1 MDVKCERL
9 VSHSDNSHSH
19 VAVHELRHDNMARIE
34 RQSVVANYTL
44 RSRRRSAAAAAAQR
58 IQNATDTGGGA
69 PPQSVQHGANRYGTK
84 AARAT
89 FTSQQKPAASE
100 MSASVDG
107 AVVVRQNVCVLCRQG
122 ADKCCSRNFGSF
134 TMPSATAGSNSSGV
148 RNGQASSGN
157 SVRRVAAVPD
167 TWHSSVVQR
176 IRQPIDSTIVETP
189 PTISATTNAAKRQS
203 GNAESSGGQWVF
215 AHDDSCSFH
224 TATARLTNSG
234 ISALAIAQ
242 QQHTQ
247 PNDGTA
253 STPVY
258 CSCQQRTPQGMNC
271 VPQTLPAPT
280 AVTTSHLTK
289 AAIIT
294 TTSPAHSSSS
304 ADLELRSVAE
314 CATSPKATATAKPAP
329 ASSSSAS
336 ASLALA
342 AGTNFI
348 EQRKYMLNE
357 APTTVATSIHSPAPF
372 ATTLRTFQ
380 LLLLC
385 IQMQLLRPIY
395 KQLNSFLHK
404 ANSNRSSSSSNNNK
418 NNKQHTTNSNRIH
431 RNSKNSNTQTK
442 SNKRQQK
449 QNPQLQQQQQQQQQR
464 PPLLRLMKLIRCNS
478 YYNNNNKVNDNNL
491 INNCNN
497 NATNIFNASHKQ
509 QLQYANANA
518 NNHSSNNSTFSNS
531 KCSQLQHHMHHRT
544 VQQQQQQQQILQQEH
559 HCNLMTTSHQQNL
572 QHQHQQQQQ
581 QKYIVQHHLKANVF
595 ASTSLQLQLQHL
607 RYFKMPNLSFLHM
620 LLIAL
625 SFLSLFLPSI
635 NAQASNAIATAA
647 ASAPVSNDV
656 RPSQVALGRN
666 ETVCRSLDIRNSPS
680 ELSQLSNCTVIEGFL
695 LITLI
700 NQHNTE
706 EFPPAF
712 PLLTEVTEFII
723 IYRVHYLRSLSQ
735 IFPNLSIIRGTTLF
749 EGYAL
754 IVYYNPHLEDLGLSK
769 LTTISRGGV
778 RLENNIVLCY
788 VKTIAWKRILNGDA
802 EISIDNN
809 SKEIE
814 CPKCPGDTRTS
825 RLEDGAD
832 SGLACKEFDGQRR
845 CWSSKECQKIC
856 PDHCKHNCV
865 NEDTCCNEN
874 CLGGCSP
881 TNLYECNSCRDFA
894 IYNNTCID
902 QCPEGYFSYLDRRC
916 LTADECITIGTKFEN
931 NKPQSI
937 VPYDGKCSTRC
948 PNGYNKIGTTC
959 QACGDNCVNKCDGAL
974 IDSVERAKDFTGC
987 THIVKNGLTISIKRG
1002 GKHLMEEL
1010 ESGLSSIQE
1019 ISTFLKI
1026 QGTYGLTSLSFFKH
1040 LKRINGT
1047 ELDENKFAI
1056 YALENNDLETV
1067 WGPNR
1072 TVSIER
1078 GRVFFHFNPKLCYD
1092 EIEKLLPMMK
1102 ENATFDKNEVAR
1114 DSNGHK
1120 GSCNTELLNVTI
1132 AKVSSRVAVVRIE
1145 NPLIFDDNRTF
1156 IGYQYFYIEDKYKN
1170 ATKYSQRICDDGW
1183 IVSDPTKE
1191 TQYIFINLQP
1201 FTQYAYYVKTW
1212 TISSE
1217 KRNAQSPIMHFKTKS
1232 AQPKLVHSLNA
1243 YAISSSEIAIAWT
1256 PPDNPQ
1262 GNLTF
1267 YRLHAT
1273 LDKRS
1278 QVLDSRDYCKD
1289 PAQIDKDDDTKD
1301 STRLSPGVTEAP
1313 NAANCKCDG
1322 DKSQSHSDTDTSE
1335 ESIVASID
1343 FENTLQNFIYVKHTN
1358 DSKRWRSSSDY
1369 ESDASLTDMDAKRR
1383 RRRHSEGDPED
1394 SFLVRHMRGVP
1405 DSRGNVISKTTADDA
1420 NAGDATIITTAA
1432 PIETTTLGNTNTSA
1446 NNDTRMDPTGQYYE
1460 SIMLNVS
1467 VTTNKYVF
1475 KDLKYFS
1482 FYTIGVEACREYE
1495 KGATE
1500 KECSDVRLRFV
1511 RTKKL
1516 EGVDKVQ
1523 NLRVDLVP
1531 TNTTRSDVRVRWS
1544 PPENPNGDVVSY
1556 TISYKKSEQDAAE
1569 EKRCITEV
1577 FYRNLTNGYVMPL
1590 PTGNYSIRVRANS
1603 LAGDGVYSDV
1613 VYIDIP
1619 PEKWSG
1625 ALIAGICIAIIG
1637 VLLLM
1642 GGVYWYV
1649 RRKYAPPNDI
1659 KIIPTVNP
1667 YYIGLQYK
1675 KDSWEVA
1682 RDRVIQLCPLGQGS
1696 FGMVYEGI
1704 LKGSNDSTEDTPC
1717 AIKTVNENA
1726 TDRERINFL
1735 SEASVMKQFDTHHVV
1750 RLLGVCSVGQPALVV
1765 MELMKFGDLK
1775 SYLRAHRPDS
1785 IQGDEL
1791 PFRYREAGVQAPPLS
1806 RVFQMA
1812 IEIAD
1817 GMAYLSAKKFVH
1829 RDLAARNCMVG
1840 ADLTV
1845 KIGDFGM
1852 TRDVYETDY
1861 YRKGD
1866 KGLLPVRWMPPESLR
1881 DGIYSTAS
1889 DVFSYG
1895 VVLWEIVTLASQPYP
1910 GYSNDQVLRF
1920 VIEGG
1925 VMERPD
1931 NCPDK
1936 IYEIMQQCWEHRPS
1950 KRPSFFKI
1958 INTLFEHV
1966 DTDSEGYLAH
1976 FRLVSYFFSDQG
1988 LQEREKERA
1997 ESMRTSGD
2005 IFSEENEIDDATTP
2019 LRTDEFNEYKLNL
2032 ANTSSIDHE
2041 GESPMAI
2048 DDDHPHSPYSHSLGS
2063 ANIVSSTPD
2072 GQSKNSYNFSQMS
2085 HNNPTLLSSV
2095 PSTSAG
2101 IVSGG
2106 SHSHSHP
2113 LHQPTSHQRQ
2123 THYSQFPTEEAAANY
2138 VLPDYDPQT
2147 VIDGKNAP
2155 HSTMAGGSAETDE
2168 RGYEMYDPSPN
2179 YREHVPY
2186 DPALEEEDFDGLP
2199 LGGHSAR
2206 IGSGGQ
2212 QLLPRHK
2219 PRHRMP
2225 IIMPMSSS
2233 MPDEMT
2239 GTPISS
2245 SLHPSTASAASSNAS
2260 STNAATGRYSSLKAV
2275 ADKVQSM
2282 PLRFKNINRRIFN
2295 HKRTGSNSSQKS
2307 TTSNPNA
2314 TTSSSSNSNLAGATV
2329 GRGKSMSGQNLG
2341 TIESGGSGSASSYV
2355 TPRFFTPAS
2364 DQSSML
2370 TRDNPNYRLLDETAN
2385 TSCLTGAGDA
2395 TPHSTGA
2402 FSTTGN
2408 TNYKRLDESL
2418 NTTSTP
2424 GKPTVTPTAGSST
2437 APSGNSCIFP
2447 PLNTTTNPN
2456 YVVMN
2461 EPMGLAMPP
2470 TRLPY
2475 SSSTAPMQSAQLS
2488 ESTGYTMMG
2497 PMALDPSNKDS
2508 SASSV
2513 NDDPKD
2519 DDDDDDNNADEDD
2532 EPTEHIKMELLGGCR
2547 RGSDRAQQHRKS
2559 RGNRSRSQSQK
2570 KLDEKAASKTCSSP
2584 ATTPS
2589 GGLATAD
2596 EGCSSYMGLTPMT
2609 TATTTTVTPAAS
2621 TQPRLSATYSLKEK
2635 WLRQQAQQPPQP
2647 PPNGFIGR
2655 EA

>member
-1 MDVKCERL
+1 
-9 VSHSDNSHSH
+9 
-19 VAVHELRHDNMARIE
+19 
-34 RQSVVANYTL
+34 
-44 RSRRRSAAAAAAQR
+44 
-58 IQNATDTGGGA
+58 
-69 PPQSVQHGANRYGTK
+69 
-84 AARAT
+84 
-89 FTSQQKPAASE
+89 
-100 MSASVDG
+100 
-107 AVVVRQNVCVLCRQG
+107 
-122 ADKCCSRNFGSF
+122 
-134 TMPSATAGSNSSGV
+134 
-148 RNGQASSGN
+148 
-157 SVRRVAAVPD
+157 
-167 TWHSSVVQR
+167 
-176 IRQPIDSTIVETP
+176 
-189 PTISATTNAAKRQS
+189 
-203 GNAESSGGQWVF
+203 
-215 AHDDSCSFH
+215 
-224 TATARLTNSG
+224 
-234 ISALAIAQ
+234 
-242 QQHTQ
+242 
-247 PNDGTA
+247 
-253 STPVY
+253 
-258 CSCQQRTPQGMNC
+258 
-271 VPQTLPAPT
+271 
-280 AVTTSHLTK
+280 
-289 AAIIT
+289 
-294 TTSPAHSSSS
+294 
-304 ADLELRSVAE
+304 
-314 CATSPKATATAKPAP
+314 
-329 ASSSSAS
+329 
-336 ASLALA
+336 
-342 AGTNFI
+342 
-348 EQRKYMLNE
+348 
-357 APTTVATSIHSPAPF
+357 
-372 ATTLRTFQ
+372 
-380 LLLLC
+380 
-385 IQMQLLRPIY
+385 
-395 KQLNSFLHK
+395 
-404 ANSNRSSSSSNNNK
+404 
-418 NNKQHTTNSNRIH
+418 
-431 RNSKNSNTQTK
+431 
-442 SNKRQQK
+442 
-449 QNPQLQQQQQQQQQR
+449 
-464 PPLLRLMKLIRCNS
+464 
-478 YYNNNNKVNDNNL
+478 
-491 INNCNN
+491 
-497 NATNIFNASHKQ
+497 
-509 QLQYANANA
+509 
-518 NNHSSNNSTFSNS
+518 
-531 KCSQLQHHMHHRT
+531 
-544 VQQQQQQQQILQQEH
+544 
-559 HCNLMTTSHQQNL
+559 
-572 QHQHQQQQQ
+572 
-581 QKYIVQHHLKANVF
+581 
-595 ASTSLQLQLQHL
+595 
-607 RYFKMPNLSFLHM
+607 MPNLSFLYM
-620 LLIAL
+620 LLIVL

-635 NAQASNAIATAA
+635 NAQTSNAIATAA
-647 ASAPVSNDV
+647 ASASARNGIRTSP
-656 RPSQVALGRN
+656 VALGRN

-680 ELSQLSNCTVIEGFL
+680 ELSQLRNCTVIEGFL
-695 LITLI
+695 LITLM
-700 NQHNTE
+700 NQHNTQ
-706 EFPPAF
+706 EFTQTF

-723 IYRVHYLRSLSQ
+723 IYRVHNLRSLSQ

-788 VKTIAWKRILNGDA
+788 VETIAWKRIVNSDA
-802 EISIDNN
+802 EITIENN
-809 SKEIE
+809 SKLIE
-814 CPKCPGDTRTS
+814 CPKCPGDTKTGR
-825 RLEDGAD
+825 EDGGD
-832 SGLACKEFDGQRR
+832 SELACKEFDGQRR
-845 CWSSKECQKIC
+845 CWSSKKCQKIC
-856 PDHCKHNCV
+856 PDHCKNNCV
-865 NEDTCCNEN
+865 NEHTCCNEN

-881 TNLYECNSCRDFA
+881 INLNECISCRDFS
-894 IYNNTCID
+894 IYNNTCIS
-902 QCPEGYFSYLDRRC
+902 QCPKNYFSYLDRRC
-916 LTADECITIGTKFEN
+916 LTADECIAIGTKFEN
-931 NKPQSI
+931 NKPQII

-948 PNGYNKIGTTC
+948 PNGYNKIGSTC
-959 QACGDNCVNKCDGAL
+959 MACGDNCVNKCDGAL

-1026 QGTYGLTSLSFFKH
+1026 QGTYGLTSLSFLRH
-1040 LKRINGT
+1040 LKRIKGT

-1056 YALENNDLETV
+1056 YALENNDLESL
-1067 WGPNR
+1067 WGPNQ
-1072 TVSIER
+1072 TVTIEK

-1120 GSCNTELLNVTI
+1120 GSCNTEQLNVTI

-1145 NPLIFDDNRTF
+1145 NPLVFDDNRTF
-1156 IGYQYFYIEDKYKN
+1156 IGYQYFYMEDKYKN

-1217 KRNAQSPIMHFKTKS
+1217 KRNAQSNIQHFKTKS
-1232 AQPKLVHSLNA
+1232 AQPKFVQSLNA
-1243 YAISSSEIAIAWT
+1243 YSISSSEIAITWT
-1256 PPDNPQ
+1256 PPANPQ
-1262 GNLTF
+1262 GNLIV
-1267 YRLHAT
+1267 YRVHAS

-1278 QVLDSRDYCKD
+1278 QVLDSRNYCKD
-1289 PAQIDKDDDTKD
+1289 PAQIDKDDDAKD
-1301 STRLSPGVTEAP
+1301 PTRESPGGVTEPP
-1313 NAANCKCDG
+1313 NAANCKCDAE
-1322 DKSQSHSDTDTSE
+1322 KSPNHSDIDTSE
-1335 ESIVASID
+1335 ATIVAGID

-1358 DSKRWRSSSDY
+1358 ESKKSRSSSDDD
-1369 ESDASLTDMDAKRR
+1369 SKASLTDMDAKRR
-1383 RRRHSEGDPED
+1383 RRRHSEGAPED
-1394 SFLVRHMRGVP
+1394 SFLVRHMRAMP
-1405 DSRGNVISKTTADDA
+1405 DHLENVILKITAENGNTGDA
-1420 NAGDATIITTAA
+1420 NIITTVA
-1432 PIETTTLGNTNTSA
+1432 PIETTTHVGSA
-1446 NNDTRMDPTGQYYE
+1446 NKTSPNNEARMDATGQYYE
-1460 SIMLNVS
+1460 NIVRNIS
-1467 VTTNKYVF
+1467 VATTKYVF
-1475 KDLKYFS
+1475 ENLKHFS
-1482 FYTIGVEACREYE
+1482 VYMIGVEACREPE
-1495 KGATE
+1495 LGATE
-1500 KECSDVRLRFV
+1500 KECSDVRTSFV
-1511 RTKKL
+1511 RTKKM

-1531 TNTTRSDVRVRWS
+1531 TNSTRSDVRVRWD

-1556 TISYKKSEQDAAE
+1556 TISYKKSEQDAVE

-1577 FYRNLTNGYVMPL
+1577 FYRNLTNGYIMPL

-1603 LAGDGVYSDV
+1603 LAGDGVYSEV

-1625 ALIAGICIAIIG
+1625 ALIAGICFGVIG

-1667 YYIGLQYK
+1667 YYISLQYVQ
-1675 KDSWEVA
+1675 DSWEVE
-1682 RDRVIQLCPLGQGS
+1682 RDRVIQLSPLGQGS

-1704 LKGSNDSTEDTPC
+1704 LKGADNSQADMPC

-1735 SEASVMKQFDTHHVV
+1735 SEASVMKQFDTYHVV

-1785 IQGDEL
+1785 VQGDEM
-1791 PFRYREAGVQAPPLS
+1791 PFRYRETGVQPPPLS

-1840 ADLTV
+1840 FDLTV

-1958 INTLFEHV
+1958 IRMLMDHV
-1966 DTDSEGYLAH
+1966 HTDSEGYLSH
-1976 FRLVSYFFSDQG
+1976 FREVSYYFSDHG
-1988 LQEREKERA
+1988 IQEREKERA
-1997 ESMRTSGD
+1997 ESMHTSGD

-2032 ANTSSIDHE
+2032 ANTSSVEHG

-2085 HNNPTLLSSV
+2085 HNNQTLLSSV

-2106 SHSHSHP
+2106 SHSHSRSHP
-2113 LHQPTSHQRQ
+2113 LQQPASLRQ
-2123 THYSQFPTEEAAANY
+2123 PRYSQFPTEEAAANY
-2138 VLPDYDPQT
+2138 VLPDYDPRT
-2147 VIDGKNAP
+2147 AFDGKNARQGP
-2155 HSTMAGGSAETDE
+2155 MASGSVETDE

-2186 DPALEEEDFDGLP
+2186 DPTLDEEDFDGLP
-2199 LGGHSAR
+2199 MGGHNTR

-2212 QLLPRHK
+2212 QLLPRSK

-2225 IIMPMSSS
+2225 TIMPMSSS
-2233 MPDEMT
+2233 MPDEMI

-2260 STNAATGRYSSLKAV
+2260 STNATAGRYSSLKAV

-2295 HKRTGSNSSQKS
+2295 HKRTGSNASHKS
-2307 TTSNPNA
+2307 TSSNPNTA
-2314 TTSSSSNSNLAGATV
+2314 TSSSSNSNLTAATV

-2364 DQSSML
+2364 DANTTL
-2370 TRDNPNYRLLDETAN
+2370 TSDNPNYRLLDETAN
-2385 TSCLTGAGDA
+2385 TSCLSGAGDA
-2395 TPHSTGA
+2395 PPRAHGA
-2402 FSTTGN
+2402 FSSSGN

-2418 NTTSTP
+2418 NATLTP
-2424 GKPTVTPTAGSST
+2424 GKTTSGTTTTGSSA
-2437 APSGNSCIFP
+2437 APPRQQMPSRQNSDYT
-2447 PLNTTTNPN
+2447 LMGAAATDSTLHTTDNPN

-2461 EPMGLAMPP
+2461 QPSAPTMPP
-2470 TRLPY
+2470 THLPHTI
-2475 SSSTAPMQSAQLS
+2475 SASPIATASAQTS
-2488 ESTGYTMMG
+2488 ENPAYTMMG
-2497 PMALDPSNKDS
+2497 PVPLGPSKNGS
-2508 SASSV
+2508 STSTIG
-2513 NDDPKD
+2513 DDPKDDGD
-2519 DDDDDDNNADEDD
+2519 DDDDDDNGDEDD
-2532 EPTEHIKMELLGGCR
+2532 EPTVHIKMELLGGRR
-2547 RGSDRAQQHRKS
+2547 RGGEGTQQSRKA
-2559 RGNRSRSQSQK
+2559 RGHRSRSQSQH
-2570 KLDEKAASKTCSSP
+2570 KLDEKATSKTGNSP
-2584 ATTPS
+2584 ATTS
-2589 GGLATAD
+2589 ASTSLATAD
-2596 EGCSSYMGLTPMT
+2596 EGCSSYVSLAPVAT
-2609 TATTTTVTPAAS
+2609 TATTIPTTESRPS
-2621 TQPRLSATYSLKEK
+2621 TTYSLKEK
-2635 WLRQQAQQPPQP
+2635 WLRQQSQQPPQP